1 MTQPKEMKVTKTLR
15 AAAIVIASSLVLG
28 SGAVSAQGYPAK
40 PIRIIVPYSPG
51 GTTDLLA
58 RLVGQHLSEKWGQ
71 PVLVENKPGV
81 NGMIGSDLVAK
92 ARADGYTIGIASP
105 GSHAANATLY
115 PNITYDTIK
124 DFTPITLAVSAPLV
138 LVAHPSLNAGNV
150 KELLA
155 LAKSQP
161 ASISYASGGS
171 GSSQHLAMELF
182 KSMTRVDM
190 VHVPYKGSAASY
202 TDLLGGRVTLEF
214 DAMTAAVPHVQA
226 GKLKV
231 LAVGSAK
238 RLPMLP
244 DVPTVAEA
252 GVPGYEYSAWYGFV
266 GPARMPADMLQKLH
280 AEIIAGL
287 KSPKVRTALE
297 KAGVIII
304 GNSPAEFSSFIA
316 AEVDKAAK
324 IIKFANIKP
333 D

>member
-1 MTQPKEMKVTKTLR
+1 MIKTVKTVK
-15 AAAIVIASSLVLG
+15 AAMLCLSAALG
-28 SGAVSAQGYPAK
+28 TLAGSNALAQAFPNK

-58 RLVGQHLSEKWGQ
+58 RLIGQHLSEKWGQ
-71 PVLVENKPGV
+71 SVLVENKPGV
-81 NGMIGSDLVAK
+81 NGMIGSDLIAK
-92 ARADGYTIGIASP
+92 APADGYTIGIASP

-115 PNITYDTIK
+115 PKVTYDTVK

-138 LVAHPSLNAGNV
+138 LVAHPDLNVSSVAEV
-150 KELLA
+150 LA
-155 LAKSQP
+155 LAKAKP
-161 ASISYASGGS
+161 GSISYASGGS

-182 KSMTRVDM
+182 KSMTSVDM

-202 TDLLGGRVTLEF
+202 VDLLAGRVTLAF
-214 DAMTAAVPHVQA
+214 DAMTAAVQHVKA

-231 LAVGSAK
+231 LATGSAK
-238 RLPMLP
+238 RLPFLP

-252 GVPGYEYSAWYGFV
+252 GVSGYEYSAWYGFV
-266 GPARMPADMLQKLH
+266 GPARMPADVLHKLN

-287 KSPKVRTALE
+287 HSPKVRETLE
-297 KAGVIII
+297 KAGVLIV
-304 GNSPAEFSSFIA
+304 GNSPAEFSSFIS

-324 IIKFANIKP
+324 VIKFANIKP

>member
-1 MTQPKEMKVTKTLR
+1 MNRRLKMFALGMVFLS
-15 AAAIVIASSLVLG
+15 AAIA
-28 SGAVSAQGYPAK
+28 GAAYAQTAAQTFPSK
-40 PIRIIVPYSPG
+40 PLRIIVPYSPG

-58 RLVGQHLSEKWGQ
+58 RLIGQHLSEKWGQ
-71 PVLVENKPGV
+71 SVVVENKPGV

-92 ARADGYTIGIASP
+92 AAPDGYTIGIASP

-115 PNITYDTIK
+115 PKVTYDTIK

-138 LVAHPSLNAGNV
+138 LVAHPSLAAGNV

-155 LAKSQP
+155 LAKARP
-161 ASISYASGGS
+161 GEISYASGGS

-182 KSMTRVDM
+182 KSMTSVEM

-202 TDLLGGRVTLEF
+202 VDLLGGRVTLVF
-214 DAMTAAVPHVQA
+214 DAMTAAVPHVKS

-231 LAVGSAK
+231 LASATAK

-244 DVPTVAEA
+244 EVPTVAEA

-266 GPARMPADMLQKLH
+266 GPAKLPSDVLQKLN

-287 KSPKVRTALE
+287 NSPKVRETLDR
-297 KAGVIII
+297 AGVLIV
-304 GNSPAEFSSFIA
+304 GNSAAEFSAYIA
-316 AEVDKAAK
+316 AEVDKAARV
-324 IIKFANIKP
+324 IKFANIKP